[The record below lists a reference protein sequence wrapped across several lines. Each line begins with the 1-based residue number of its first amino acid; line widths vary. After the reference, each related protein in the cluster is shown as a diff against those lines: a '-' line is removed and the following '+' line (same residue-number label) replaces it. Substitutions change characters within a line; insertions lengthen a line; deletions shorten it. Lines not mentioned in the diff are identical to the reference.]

1 MFARVFAAER
11 GGTGSA
17 SDVSV
22 SDNLVA
28 LRADLTG
35 LAESVKQLAA
45 ESPGLALEGFE
56 SSIRRN
62 PVQATL
68 IAAGVGFVLALI
80 LAR

>member
-1 MFARVFAAER
+1 MFARVFAAET
-11 GGTGSA
+11 GGAGSA

-28 LRADLTG
+28 LRADLAG
-35 LAESVKQLAA
+35 LAESVKRLAGG
-45 ESPGLALEGFE
+45 SPGLALEGFE
-56 SSIRRN
+56 SSIRRS

>member
-1 MFARVFAAER
+1 MFARVFAAET
-11 GGTGSA
+11 GGADPA
-17 SDVSV
+17 SEITV

-35 LAESVKQLAA
+35 LAESVKRLAA
-45 ESPGLALEGFE
+45 DSPGLALEGFE
-56 SSIRRN
+56 SSIRRK